1 VTEVIERR
9 SHPRVRVALD
19 GLWQGASRGGFYR
32 LADLSLGGCFLQ
44 ATTSPPAGEN
54 GKLTIYFPDEGPMVF
69 KGEVIYANPCGGF
82 AVHFP
87 RLTGPH
93 LFQLG
98 IVLQSLKEKEHL
110 HGLPIR
116 AYIWS
121 RRAGGQPRSLPL
133 RIGGPHGA
141 GTSKISPRDRPD

>member
-1 VTEVIERR
+1 VTETIERR

-19 GLWQGASRGGFYR
+19 GLWQAASKSGFYR
-32 LADLSLGGCFLQ
+32 VADLSLGGCFLQ
-44 ATTSPPAGEN
+44 SSTSPAAGDT
-54 GKLTIYFPDEGPMVF
+54 GLLTIYFPDEGPLVF
-69 KGEVIYANPCGGF
+69 KTEVVYANPCGGF
-82 AVHFP
+82 AVRFP
-87 RLTGPH
+87 RLTGSH

-121 RRAGGQPRSLPL
+121 RRTGRTLQGRS
-133 RIGGPHGA
+133 GP
-141 GTSKISPRDRPD
+141 K